1 MIFRKVSLGAVI
13 ISLALLLSACV
24 EVKGDISINSA
35 ARFNGELTYTLDKSF
50 AAAAGIPDLA
60 ALNSEASNSEDPID
74 FCLGVPFIEDAT
86 NYILKCSLKDALAQ
100 SGDIT
105 ASVVGSSIVFRYK
118 ANLDA
123 TSDQTN
129 FGSVSLTVRFLDP
142 VISYKENKVGLVKKV
157 DNYTYQISGYATEP
171 IDIEI
176 TANCSSRCGVPT
188 SLRAIDEAAL
198 ATATEEANK
207 AIEAANQAAEA
218 AAAELRAKQA
228 ADAKAAADLK
238 AQQEAAEKAAADKAA
253 AELKAKQE
261 ADAIAAAELKAKQ
274 EADAKAAAS
283 AIIQLQAEVKAIAE
297 KIQAATDKTVPSTLA
312 QLEAEI
318 KAIAEKI
325 EKTGDN
331 SVTDQKAAADKA
343 AAELKAKQEAAV
355 KVAAELKAAAEK
367 AAADLKAAADKAAAE
382 KVLADAKAAAA
393 KILAAAKAK
402 AAAAKKKTTITC
414 VKGKLTKKVTAVKP
428 VCPKG
433 YTKKK

>member
-1 MIFRKVSLGAVI
+1 MILRKFRLGALIV
-13 ISLALLLSACV
+13 SLALLLSACV

-35 ARFNGELTYTLDKSF
+35 ARLNGELIYTLDKSF
-50 AAAAGIPDLA
+50 AEAAGIPNLA
-60 ALNSEASNSEDPID
+60 ALNSEASNSDDPID
-74 FCLGVPFIEDAT
+74 FCLGVPFIEDST

-105 ASVVGSSIVFRYK
+105 ASVVGSTIVFRYK

-142 VISYKENKVGLVKKV
+142 VISYKENKTGLVKKV
-157 DNYTYQISGYATEP
+157 DSLTYQISGYATEL

-176 TANCSSRCGVPT
+176 TANCSSRCGLTNPAPAPEPT
-188 SLRAIDEAAL
+188 KTTSPTDATNAAVD
-198 ATATEEANK
+198 AANK
-207 AIEAANQAAEA
+207 AADAAAEAIDAANAAADAALSAAEA
-218 AAAELRAKQA
+218 ADAKTAADLEAKQEADAKAAAEQKAKQD

-238 AQQEAAEKAAADKAA
+238 AQQEAEAKAAADKAAADKTVAELKAAAEKAAAELKAKIEADKAAADLKAAADKAA
-253 AELKAKQE
+253 AELKA
-261 ADAIAAAELKAKQ
+261 
-274 EADAKAAAS
+274 
-283 AIIQLQAEVKAIAE
+283 V
-297 KIQAATDKTVPSTLA
+297 
-312 QLEAEI
+312 
-318 KAIAEKI
+318 
-325 EKTGDN
+325 
-331 SVTDQKAAADKA
+331 
-343 AAELKAKQEAAV
+343 
-355 KVAAELKAAAEK
+355 AEK

-382 KVLADAKAAAA
+382 KVLTDAKASAA

-402 AAAAKKKTTITC
+402 AAAALKKTTITC